1 MNYLSSFIT
10 NIYKSKLDNI
20 TQTAQLLY
28 ANPPIPL
35 IILKTL

>member
-10 NIYKSKLDNI
+10 NIYISIYDNL
-20 TQTAQLLY
+20 TQPAQLLY
-28 ANPPIPL
+28 ANPPMPD